1 MFITSL
7 NSFLTVG
14 SSRKNRRRPVVFRLP
29 LLPLTKPRTMRF
41 LILVLPFVLLTH
53 FLIAQHP
60 WMIPVGNA
68 TDDMLYTLRIQP
80 GDSVCVELQQPE
92 ADLLADSIQQVLVE
106 LFAFQIE
113 QRKAGVIADPFCTKT
128 QQPTARLRTGI
139 APSANA
145 QFKIST
151 EAQNLTTPAT
161 WSAVF
166 FLPEVDQLPWVT
178 DSIDVFN
185 QVFFELPALPAEVSV
200 LRMSGHTINGKL
212 LTTTGSDLVL
222 AVARKRQS
230 LFAKNKTRLKEV
242 SIHKSEIFSVTFAE
256 GEWVLYAPDAIVG
269 DDLTTDEMRIYI
281 AGEQDARA
289 NYKPRLTTLV
299 GTVVAGGVAFIA
311 SGGLILTLV
320 TPLAYAGLQFAPVMH
335 IQEQAITNPQHRF
348 NEVYALG
355 YERVAR
361 SRKVLGGLK
370 GGVAGMVIG
379 AAAYYIFV
387 H

>member
-1 MFITSL
+1 
-7 NSFLTVG
+7 
-14 SSRKNRRRPVVFRLP
+14 
-29 LLPLTKPRTMRF
+29 MRF
-41 LILVLPFVLLTH
+41 LILVLPFVLLPH

-68 TDDMLYTLRIQP
+68 TDDMIYTLRIQP
-80 GDSVCVELQQPE
+80 GDSVCVELQQVE
-92 ADLLADSIQQVLVE
+92 ASQLADSIEQALVQ

-113 QRKAGVIADPFCTKT
+113 QRKAGVIADPFCKKT
-128 QQPTARLRTGI
+128 QQPTARLSAGI
-139 APSANA
+139 IPSSNA
-145 QFKIST
+145 QFKISA
-151 EAQNLTTPAT
+151 EAQNLSTPSK

-166 FLPEVDQLPWVT
+166 FLPEVDQLPRVA

-212 LTTTGSDLVL
+212 LSTDGSDLVL
-222 AVARKRQS
+222 AVARKRQARS
-230 LFAKNKTRLKEV
+230 AKNKNRVKQV

-256 GEWVLYAPDAIVG
+256 GEWVLYAPDEIVG

-289 NYKPRLTTLV
+289 NYKPRLTAVV
-299 GTVVAGGVAFIA
+299 GTVVVGGVAFLA
-311 SGGLILTLV
+311 SGGIFLTVLP
-320 TPLAYAGLQFAPVMH
+320 PLAYAGLQFVPVMR
-335 IQEQAITNPQHRF
+335 IQEKAITNPGHRF
-348 NEVYALG
+348 NEIYALG